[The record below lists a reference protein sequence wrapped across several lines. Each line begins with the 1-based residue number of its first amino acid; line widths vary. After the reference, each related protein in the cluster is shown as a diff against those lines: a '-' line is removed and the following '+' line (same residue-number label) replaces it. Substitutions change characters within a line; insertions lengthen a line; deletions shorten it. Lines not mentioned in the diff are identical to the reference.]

1 MGPTAYLGGTEIIAI
16 GNREFASPS
25 RWDQDPIGE
34 TELIRVSG
42 SGYVKWTRWRRI
54 ENFGG
59 AEFDFWFGTYV
70 DMRKWLRALEH
81 ITKHFESKQAI
92 KQHLIPF

>member
-1 MGPTAYLGGTEIIAI
+1 MLRREAESLQSHLSETEI
-16 GNREFASPS
+16 
-25 RWDQDPIGE
+25 PIGE
-34 TELIRVSG
+34 IEVTRVSG
-42 SGYVKWTRWRRI
+42 SGYVNWTWWRRI
-54 ENFGG
+54 DQIGG

-81 ITKHFESKQAI
+81 ITKHLSKQAI